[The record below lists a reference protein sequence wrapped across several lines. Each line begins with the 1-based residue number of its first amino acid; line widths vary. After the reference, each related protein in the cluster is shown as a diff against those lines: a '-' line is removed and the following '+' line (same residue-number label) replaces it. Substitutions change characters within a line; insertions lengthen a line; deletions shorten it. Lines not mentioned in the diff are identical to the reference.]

1 MQQLSGLD
9 ALFLELESPEM
20 PMHVGSLN
28 IYALP
33 DGFRGSFAAHLRKH
47 LRARLPIMPVLRRR
61 VWRMPLNLANPAWV
75 DAEPDMAY
83 HVMLHRLPAN
93 SGREAL
99 ESLVGALHMQ
109 LLDRARPLFR
119 FHVVE
124 GLVRG
129 QQGQRLVAVYTQL
142 HHAAVDGQAAVALG
156 HAILDV
162 TPEPRAIDIRPSTR
176 PRQTQLGLIE
186 MLRGA
191 ITNELQQ
198 VAGIVR
204 GLPDA
209 LGAIGK
215 TAARALSAE
224 SRQRYKR
231 VRNVGL
237 APHTPF
243 NAQVTRA
250 RTFATASLPLH
261 ELKAIGKAHGASIN
275 DMALMVCSTAL
286 RHYLAARRQ
295 LPKKPLIA
303 EVPISLRDAGDE
315 RGGTQASMGLA
326 SLGTHLANPHRRLA
340 HIKAAT
346 EAMKASMGP
355 LRRLIPTDYPSIG
368 MPWLVEALGAL
379 YSRSH
384 LADRIPMLANLVIS
398 NVPGPTVPLYLVGAR
413 MLTNYPTSI
422 VMHGIA
428 LNITVES
435 YERSLEFGL
444 MADAEAVPDVRDL
457 AQGLHQAMDE
467 LRSMQA
473 RDDAAGARPRKPI
486 ATEKPAVQAPGRRPA
501 ARKSGAAAQR

>member
-1 MQQLSGLD
+1 MKQLTGLD

-28 IYALP
+28 IYELP
-33 DGFRGSFAAHLRKH
+33 AGLRGSFAARLRKH

-75 DAEPDMAY
+75 DADPDMAY

-99 ESLVGALHMQ
+99 EALVGKLHSQ
-109 LLDRARPLFR
+109 LLSRTRPLFR
-119 FHVVE
+119 FHVIE
-124 GLVRG
+124 GLMRG

-142 HHAAVDGQAAVALG
+142 HHAAVDGQAAVALAG
-156 HAILDV
+156 AMLDV
-162 TPEPRAIDIRPSTR
+162 TPEPRAIEIRPSTR
-176 PRQTQLGLIE
+176 PRQTRLGVTE

-191 ITNELQQ
+191 IARELQQ

-204 GLPDA
+204 GLPEA
-209 LGAIGK
+209 LGAIRK
-215 TAARALSAE
+215 TAAKALSAE
-224 SRQRYKR
+224 SLQRYKR

-243 NAQVTRA
+243 NAQVSSARA
-250 RTFATASLPLH
+250 FASTTLPLN
-261 ELKAIGKAHGASIN
+261 ELKAIGKAHGATLN
-275 DMALMVCSTAL
+275 DMVLMVCSTAL
-286 RHYLAARRQ
+286 RHYLAARQQ
-295 LPKKPLIA
+295 LPAKPLIA
-303 EVPISLRDAGDE
+303 EVPISLRDAGSMA
-315 RGGTQASMGLA
+315 GGTQAWLGTA
-326 SLGTHLANPHRRLA
+326 SLGTHLANPRRRLA
-340 HIKAAT
+340 HIVAAT
-346 EAMKASMGP
+346 QAMKGTIGP

-384 LADRIPMLANLVIS
+384 LAERIPMPANLVIS
-398 NVPGPTVPLYLVGAR
+398 NVPGPPVTVYLAGAR

-435 YERSLEFGL
+435 YERNLDFGL
-444 MADAEAVPDVRDL
+444 MADAKAVPDVRDL
-457 AQGLHQAMDE
+457 AQGLQLAMDE
-467 LRSMQA
+467 LRAMQS
-473 RDDAAGARPRKPI
+473 RDDATGARPRKPTV
-486 ATEKPAVQAPGRRPA
+486 AKARPA
-501 ARKSGAAAQR
+501 KATLRNHAARRSGAAV